1 MTDPAIA
8 VLPYGKGVGRRV
20 ADLPLDMLHWPVGR
34 PAHLSKGTVA
44 DLGAQDHLLVY
55 PKTAM
60 HLRPFGVAAQVSVM
74 VVEPRAIHLRHL
86 RLLRWTHWR
95 YHRIFT
101 HDPGLL
107 RGAPNARFLAAARTW
122 VPEWETLDLSKTQ
135 EVSLIASNRRD
146 LEGHKL
152 RHDVAA
158 LAQGVTLMGRGYAP
172 FEHKHEGLAPF
183 RFSVVIENMRAG
195 GYFSEKLVDALL
207 CETVP
212 IYWGA
217 PDVADYFDTDAMI
230 VCTSKDE
237 ILAAIAKADAGLYAA
252 MRPALLRAKAQ
263 AVEWSDYERSA
274 AEMVR
279 DGV

>member
-1 MTDPAIA
+1 MTKGAIA
-8 VLPYGKGVGRRV
+8 VLPYGTGIAKRV
-20 ADLPLDMLHWPVGR
+20 ADLPLNMLHWPVGR
-34 PAHLSKGTVA
+34 PAELSSGTVA
-44 DLGAQDHLLVY
+44 DLGAEDHLLVY
-55 PKTAM
+55 PKTSM
-60 HLRPFGVAAQVSVM
+60 HLRPFGVTAQVSVM
-74 VVEPRAIHLRHL
+74 VVEPRAIHARHL
-86 RLLRWTHWR
+86 RILRWTHWR

-101 HDPGLL
+101 HDPSLL
-107 RGAPNARFLAAARTW
+107 RSAPNARFLTAARTW
-122 VPEWETLDLSKTQ
+122 VPEWETLDLGKTDD
-135 EVSLIASNRRD
+135 VSLIASNRRD

-152 RHDVAA
+152 RHEVAESTSG
-158 LAQGVTLMGRGYAP
+158 LALMGRGYAP

-217 PDVADYFDTDAMI
+217 PNVTDYFDADAMI
-230 VCTSKDE
+230 VCTTKAE
-237 ILAAIAKADAGLYAA
+237 ILAAIARADADLYDA

-263 AVEWSDYERSA
+263 AVGWSDYEQA
-274 AEMVR
+274 AAQMLR

>member
-1 MTDPAIA
+1 MTERAIA
-8 VLPYGKGVGRRV
+8 VLPYGNGIGRRV
-20 ADLPLDMLHWPVGR
+20 ADLPLNMLHWPVGR
-34 PAHLSKGTVA
+34 PTRLSSGTVA
-44 DLGAQDHLLVY
+44 DLSAQDHLLVY
-55 PKTAM
+55 PKTSM

-74 VVEPRAIHLRHL
+74 VVEPRAIHECHL
-86 RLLRWTHWR
+86 RILRWTHRR

-101 HDPGLL
+101 HDPTLL
-107 RGAPNARFLAAARTW
+107 RSAPNARFLTAARTW
-122 VPEWETLDLSKTQ
+122 VPDWDGLDLTKTAD
-135 EVSLIASNRRD
+135 VSLIASNRRD

-152 RHDVAA
+152 RHEVAEA
-158 LAQGVTLMGRGYAP
+158 TTGVALMGRGYAP

-195 GYFSEKLVDALL
+195 GYFSEQLVDALL

-217 PDVADYFDTDAMI
+217 PNVAEYFDTDAMI
-230 VCTSKDE
+230 VCTSRGE
-237 ILAAIAKADAGLYAA
+237 ILDAIARADADLYDA

-263 AVEWSDYERSA
+263 AVGYSDYEQA
-274 AEMVR
+274 AARMLR